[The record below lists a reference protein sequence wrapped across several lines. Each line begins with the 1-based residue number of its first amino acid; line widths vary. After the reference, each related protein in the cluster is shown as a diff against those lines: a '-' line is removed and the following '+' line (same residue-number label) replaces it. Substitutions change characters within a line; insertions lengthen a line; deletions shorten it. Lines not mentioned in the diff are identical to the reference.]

1 MVAVTSAR
9 ALCLLVLLAGCG
21 KSGSSV
27 DAALDDDAALTDGG
41 PSSGDAEPRD
51 VRPSAD
57 TGLEAL
63 DAGADAGLADAGLAD
78 AGMDAGLADT
88 GTSSDAGS
96 GDAGN
101 GPGCPTIGPAVALGP
116 ITVRGLTELSGLV
129 AGRVNPDV
137 YWTHNDSKA
146 ELYAIDRLTLT
157 LRAHLV
163 LSSGA
168 TPYGDADAEDIAI
181 RPLPGGSAEI
191 YLGDIG
197 SGHPGIALH
206 IYRVIEPLLPAMV
219 LNTTLE
225 AEVMDVSPLQL
236 SNAETLLVDPRD
248 GTLVIVQ
255 KKRGP
260 SACEVGQFSANS
272 FATPNCSVPVSGL
285 DNPSGGDVSPD
296 GTYVAVR
303 NESLAFVW
311 VRPPGSALVDAFRG
325 QRCAFPTLATP
336 ADGECN
342 GEALGFSADG
352 SSLTSASETG
362 PCPMANAHGYTFQP

>member
-1 MVAVTSAR
+1 MSATPYRAAIKRFAVVGHPIGHSLSPVMMR
-9 ALCLLVLLAGCG
+9 AAFDALGLAC
-21 KSGSSV
+21 SYDAIDVV
-27 DAALDDDAALTDGG
+27 DAAGMARAVTALRAGERDGLNVTVPHKRAAL
-41 PSSGDAEPRD
+41 A
-51 VRPSAD
+51 
-57 TGLEAL
+57 
-63 DAGADAGLADAGLAD
+63 LADLAGPEA
-78 AGMDAGLADT
+78 T
-88 GTSSDAGS
+88 
-96 GDAGN
+96 
-101 GPGCPTIGPAVALGP
+101 
-116 ITVRGLTELSGLV
+116 R
-129 AGRVNPDV
+129 
-137 YWTHNDSKA
+137 
-146 ELYAIDRLTLT
+146 
-157 LRAHLV
+157 
-163 LSSGA
+163 SGA
-168 TPYGDADAEDIAI
+168 ANVLVREASGRIRAENTDAPAI
-181 RPLPGGSAEI
+181 V
-191 YLGDIG
+191 
-197 SGHPGIALH
+197 
-206 IYRVIEPLLPAMV
+206 RVIEPLLPAMV

-236 SNAETLLVDPRD
+236 SNAKTLLVDPRD

>member
-1 MVAVTSAR
+1 MVEVATLPRAV
-9 ALCLLVLLAGCG
+9 LLLFLLAGCG
-21 KSGSSV
+21 K
-27 DAALDDDAALTDGG
+27 GG
-41 PSSGDAEPRD
+41 A
-51 VRPSAD
+51 
-57 TGLEAL
+57 AL
-63 DAGADAGLADAGLAD
+63 DAGGEDPDGGATRGDQGSVSPDAEPNDLGLAPDVGLEPADAAPADLGLSDA
-78 AGMDAGLADT
+78 

-96 GDAGN
+96 RDT

-116 ITVRGLTELSGLV
+116 ITVPGLTELSGLV

-146 ELYAIDRLTLT
+146 ELYAIDRLTLR

-163 LSSGA
+163 LSRGA

-197 SGHPGIALH
+197 SGHAGITLH
-206 IYRVIEPLLPAMV
+206 IYRVIEPPLPAMA
-219 LNTTLE
+219 LDTTIE
-225 AEVMDVSPLQL
+225 AEVMDVSPLGL

-255 KKRGP
+255 KRRGP
-260 SACEVGQFSANS
+260 SACEVGQFVANDL
-272 FATPNCSVPVSGL
+272 ATPSCSVAVTGL

-311 VRPPGSALVDAFRG
+311 VRPAGSALVDAFLG
-325 QRCAFPTLATP
+325 QRCAFPTLVTP
-336 ADGECN
+336 AGGECN

-352 SSLTSASETG
+352 TGLTSASETG
-362 PCPMANAHGYTFQP
+362 PCPLADAHSYTFQP

>member
-1 MVAVTSAR
+1 MATLPRAV
-9 ALCLLVLLAGCG
+9 LLLLLLAGCG
-21 KSGSSV
+21 EGG
-27 DAALDDDAALTDGG
+27 ALDVGDEDIDGG
-41 PSSGDAEPRD
+41 ATRGDQGS
-51 VRPSAD
+51 V
-57 TGLEAL
+57 
-63 DAGADAGLADAGLAD
+63 GADAQPNDLGLAPDAGLEPADAGPAD
-78 AGMDAGLADT
+78 LGLSDV

-96 GDAGN
+96 TDR

-116 ITVRGLTELSGLV
+116 IAVPGLTELSGLV

-146 ELYAIDRLTLT
+146 ELYAIDRLTLR

-163 LSSGA
+163 LSRGA

-197 SGHPGIALH
+197 SGHAGITLH
-206 IYRVIEPLLPAMV
+206 IYRVIEPLLPPMAMD
-219 LNTTLE
+219 TTIE

-255 KKRGP
+255 KRRGA
-260 SACEVGQFSANS
+260 SACEVGQFVANDL
-272 FATPNCSVPVSGL
+272 ATPNCSVAVAGL

-296 GTYVAVR
+296 GTFVVVR

-311 VRPPGSALVDAFRG
+311 VRPAGSALIDAFLG

-336 ADGECN
+336 ASGECN
-342 GEALGFSADG
+342 GEALAFSADG
-352 SSLTSASETG
+352 TGLISASETG
-362 PCPMANAHGYTFQP
+362 PCPQAEAHGYTFQP